1 VFKAYVVLLIL
12 SGIAM
17 LIIAGV
23 TTRQATGRR
32 VWNAIFGAGFLGY
45 GLYLQLAFHGGR
57 YFVFPYAFI
66 LPILMIAQ
74 YFRDRGAVRARR
86 PLPFQTPQAGYGQ
99 PPGYGY
105 GQPPPPGY
113 GYGQPP
119 PPGYGQP
126 PPPPRP
132 SGYGEPPSPASG
144 DGQSLPPGSGSNAD
158 TARQSSADAT
168 AWTWTAAGGWQTGS
182 SQSSSDQPQ
191 DPTV

>member
-86 PLPFQTPQAGYGQ
+86 PLPFQAPQVGYGQ

-105 GQPPPPGY
+105 GQPPPP